1 MKQVSIG
8 SMIRALADLI
18 GSGELS
24 TIDQSF
30 VRSAAEQS
38 GQGADTSKLSDKQV
52 EIIDSVY
59 RKHFS

>member
-1 MKQVSIG
+1 MKSIG
-8 SMIRALADLI
+8 QMIRALIELI
-18 GSGELS
+18 GSNELS

-52 EIIDSVY
+52 ENVAAIY
-59 RKHFS
+59 GRYFQ